1 MQFNCKRGDVQT
13 LQALAVNY
21 SGMISAFCERLYWTD
36 YSSLFLRVNEKISWC
51 VKEELLDL
59 MQLTSLRPE
68 RARALY
74 NAGLQSVE
82 SIAKESTIEGM
93 VQIFQ
98 TNDGFMSHRRSN
110 EGDLK
115 IKYDYLYTLAS
126 KISSEAK
133 LIMVKR
139 KVDPDRTIMSY
150 LQEPIKL
157 DHDYILDSDYSSE
170 DDSLELK
177 LEGLNLS
184 DLDEEAFEALDTPN
198 FE

>member
-1 MQFNCKRGDVQT
+1 
-13 LQALAVNY
+13 
-21 SGMISAFCERLYWTD
+21 
-36 YSSLFLRVNEKISWC
+36 
-51 VKEELLDL
+51 
-59 MQLTSLRPE
+59 
-68 RARALY
+68 
-74 NAGLQSVE
+74 
-82 SIAKESTIEGM
+82 M

-98 TNDGFMSHRRSN
+98 MNDGFMSHRRSN

-139 KVDPDRTIMSY
+139 KNDPDRTIMSY
-150 LQEPIKL
+150 LQEPIIKL

-170 DDSLELK
+170 DNDSLELK

-184 DLDEEAFEALDTPN
+184 DLDEEAFA
-198 FE
+198 